1 MHNDEHKEEK
11 LPLFSRLNDAI
22 DTGFQRTG
30 KFIADAAQDRPG
42 IGDDIVRGGIQG
54 LSFLG
59 NLPVIKQIGQLED
72 KLVDTVGNLA
82 ERQSVVDPRSF
93 RYTTRV
99 ATMFIPIPPAAKLVR
114 KGKVASKFSK
124 LKSRMFNKLDDSR
137 YFSRDEI
144 LEMGLGQPMAS
155 RFADELDVKSAEN
168 LINELELRSVD
179 LGYRVSDVTTNT
191 RRNQFGMPNEISTAY
206 LNHAEAYK
214 NAIKG
219 TEETLEKFPT
229 LIWEGVRYRPKSKPL
244 KNRNYVYFERY
255 IDRRTRKKLGQ
266 DRRSLRIWK
275 QTSKDVPKGTF
286 YREKLKQLRELNA
299 EEKRLG
305 VPEAR
310 RTKLRE
316 VDMDH
321 KNALRTVEIYTKGLS
336 EENTKFVFDILQK
349 FGLFTGDD
357 ARNLIL
363 RNREIHKKVYGKLKK
378 KLKKLNH
385 KTFDDFK
392 NAKNP
397 ELEYLKY
404 LAGDIKNPKYSDD
417 TPLREYIDTIL
428 AVEEEANFDAFT
440 DMFAKL
446 AKYKA
451 SRTLPPPKKVADPIR
466 ERLVEILGGEEGL
479 KVFVKRLKRDYPKEF
494 QTDMLRGEF
503 EWLGSFGPIDELR
516 LRRILDE

>member
-11 LPLFSRLNDAI
+11 LPLFTRLNDAI

-42 IGDDIVRGGIQG
+42 IGDDIVRGGIRG
-54 LSFLG
+54 LSFVG

-82 ERQSVVDPRSF
+82 DKQSVVDPRSF

-99 ATMFIPIPPAAKLVR
+99 ATMFIPYAGAAKVVS
-114 KGKVASKFSK
+114 KGKVASKLSK
-124 LKSRMFNKLDDSR
+124 LKSRMFNKLDDTR
-137 YFSRDEI
+137 YFTRDEI
-144 LEMGLGQPMAS
+144 LEMGIGQPQLS
-155 RFADELDVKSAEN
+155 RFADEIEVKSAKN

-179 LGYRVSDVTTNT
+179 LGYKVSDVTTNT

-214 NAIKG
+214 NALKSTG
-219 TEETLEKFPT
+219 GTLEKFPT
-229 LIWEGVRYRPKSKPL
+229 LIWKGVRYRPKSKPL
-244 KNRNYVYFERY
+244 NNKTYVYFERY

-305 VPEAR
+305 VPEER

-321 KNALRTVEIYTKGLS
+321 KNALRTVEIYTEGLS
-336 EENTKFVFDILQK
+336 EANTKFVFDLLERY
-349 FGLFTGDD
+349 GLFTGDD
-357 ARNLIL
+357 SRNLIL
-363 RNREIHKKVYGKLKK
+363 RNKEIHAKVYGKLKRE
-378 KLKKLNH
+378 LKKLNH
-385 KTFDDFK
+385 KTIHDFK

-428 AVEEEANFDAFT
+428 AVEEQANLEQFKL
-440 DMFAKL
+440 MHAKL
-446 AKYKA
+446 SKYKA
-451 SRTLPPPKKVADPIR
+451 SRTLPPPKKVADPVR
-466 ERLVEILGGEEGL
+466 DRLVEILGGEEGL
-479 KVFVKRLKRDYPKEF
+479 KVFVERLKREYPKEL

-503 EWLGSFGPIDELR
+503 EHLGSFGPIDELR